1 MPNDLCMKLDTAR
14 SLICAADAV
23 GDGAKMDVY
32 KAARSVL
39 KDITEQL
46 ETLIKVAGPATDPE
60 EDE

>member
-23 GDGAKMDVY
+23 SNEARMDVY

-46 ETLIKVAGPATDPE
+46 ETLIKVEKPITD
-60 EDE
+60 EDD

>member
-1 MPNDLCMKLDTAR
+1 MKLDTAR

-23 GDGAKMDVY
+23 SNEAKMDVY

>member
-1 MPNDLCMKLDTAR
+1 MKLDAAR

-23 GDGAKMDVY
+23 SDETKVDVY

-46 ETLIKVAGPATDPE
+46 ETLIKVAGPAAN
-60 EDE
+60 EDDE

>member
-1 MPNDLCMKLDTAR
+1 MKLDTAR

-39 KDITEQL
+39 KDITDQL
-46 ETLIKVAGPATDPE
+46 ETLIKVAGTASN
-60 EDE
+60 EDDE

>member
-23 GDGAKMDVY
+23 SDEAKMDVY

-46 ETLIKVAGPATDPE
+46 ETLIKVAEPATD
-60 EDE
+60 EDDE

>member
-1 MPNDLCMKLDTAR
+1 MKLDTAR

-23 GDGAKMDVY
+23 SDETKVDVY

-46 ETLIKVAGPATDPE
+46 ETLIKVAGPATD
-60 EDE
+60 EDDE